1 MKKEFKKISLSG
13 DWKMDYLFD
22 GEYKSN
28 ILPKMNGTYIKGAVP
43 AYWEDILPTLQ
54 QTFLYKKLKYNPD
67 YKPLDYPMAA
77 YVHDMPLP
85 TIYGCFSYSRE
96 FTLDSL
102 EGVCKAKLFID
113 GAHNTVK
120 VWINGSYVGEHIGY
134 SAPFDFELDKSLLN
148 IGKNEITLTVSNLHK
163 GGYKN
168 RVVSGCTSRAA
179 NNYTGGIYGDVEIRL
194 YEGVISDAYITTDS
208 DLKHFTVHAVKDSEA
223 QIRVEI
229 LDGEKIM
236 AEATL
241 EDSEESVAIS
251 TEGFELWSVD
261 NPKRYTC
268 RLISGKQSVTR
279 KFGIRRLVAED
290 TRLKLNGNYIFLRG
304 ICEHGYY
311 PLTVHPPRDK
321 NYYRNVI
328 RTLKGLGFN
337 FVRFHTWVPMP
348 EYLEAADEL
357 GMLMEVETPNNT
369 TYREWVEVVKA
380 CRKYTSCV
388 MYSSGNEM
396 IIDEDYIEHL
406 KKCASLVHE
415 NTDSLFSP
423 MSAMRGIEYFD
434 YGKDRVDEP
443 FPHNP
448 VRLKVLGEFCDLY
461 NSYAN
466 MQLSYTSASA
476 DPANIDRCNAV
487 YKKPLLSHEICI
499 NGTYCDLSLKDRYK
513 DSRIGKTAFFT
524 SIEKHLTDKGVID
537 NAPLYYK
544 NSVQWQRRLRKQCF
558 ESSRLSK
565 SLAGYDFLGD
575 IDHHWHTFGYHVGMM
590 NEFYELKPGET
601 RENVLRYNSDS
612 VLLADMPYSVN
623 FEAKQNVTIPIH
635 ISNYSHDFDNL
646 NLHISLVMDGKS
658 IIRKDVKV
666 SNVKAGA
673 VTRLCDF
680 TFKTPDVSVA
690 KAMKLKV
697 KAYADDIEAD
707 NEWELYAYPKAA
719 KQVSKQALYKEK
731 GLMVTEDISEE
742 KLIKTLEGG
751 KDVLLF
757 GVGPFAHLKTNWQI
771 SLAGRTAGHLAT
783 VIKDTPL
790 MDGFPN
796 EGFCGYQ
803 FKPMLNGGSAVV
815 LDLCDTVPFDPII
828 EAVSSYK
835 FVHREAIIFEYRV
848 ANARLL
854 VCTLNL
860 DENDAG
866 ARYLKEKIINYATS
880 SDFNPKHTLTRD
892 MLYTLFNTNPVFAE
906 ENTNMARNNNDITA

>member
-1 MKKEFKKISLSG
+1 MEFTKITLNG
-13 DWKMDYLFD
+13 EWKMDYLFD
-22 GEYKSN
+22 KEYTSQ
-28 ILPKMNGTYIKGAVP
+28 ILPKTGGTNIKGAVP
-43 AYWEDILPTLQ
+43 AYWEDLLPTLQ
-54 QTFLYKKLKYNPD
+54 ETFLYKKLKYNPD
-67 YKPLDYPMAA
+67 YKPLEYPMAA
-77 YVHDMPLP
+77 YVPDMALP
-85 TIYGCFSYSRE
+85 TIYGCFAYNRK
-96 FTLDSL
+96 FTVDSL
-102 EGVCKAKLFID
+102 DGIGEVRLFIG

-120 VWINGSYVGEHIGY
+120 VWINGTYVGEHIGY
-134 SAPFDFELDKSLLN
+134 SASFDFVIDKELIR
-148 IGKNEITLTVSNLHK
+148 IGENDITLTVSNLHK
-163 GGYKN
+163 GGYKG

-179 NNYTGGIYGDVEIRL
+179 NNYTGGIYGDVEVRL
-194 YEGVISDAYITTDS
+194 YEGAIRDAYVTTDPT
-208 DLKHFTVHAVKDSEA
+208 LEYFTVHAVGSIDKDTE
-223 QIRVEI
+223 VEI
-229 LDGEKIM
+229 LDGGVTVAVSTIKKGENEVKIPT
-236 AEATL
+236 AGLT
-241 EDSEESVAIS
+241 
-251 TEGFELWSVD
+251 LWSVND
-261 NPKRYTC
+261 PKRYTL
-268 RLISGKQSVTR
+268 RLVCAGQSLTR

-290 TRLKLNGNYIFLRG
+290 TRLKLNGEYIFLRG

-311 PLTVHPPRDK
+311 PITVHPPRDK

-328 RTLKGLGFN
+328 RTLKSLGFN
-337 FVRFHTWVPMP
+337 FIRFHTWVPMV

-369 TYREWVEVVKA
+369 TYREWVEVVNA

-388 MYSSGNEM
+388 MFSSGNEM

-406 KKCASLVHE
+406 RACASLVHE
-415 NTDSLFSP
+415 NTDALFSP

-434 YGKDRVDEP
+434 FGKDGVAEP
-443 FPHNP
+443 FMHNP
-448 VRLKVLGEFCDLY
+448 RRLGLLGEFCDLY

-476 DPANIDRCNAV
+476 DPENIDRCNTI

-499 NGTYCDLSLKDRYK
+499 NGTYCDLTLKDRYK
-513 DSRIGKTAFFT
+513 HSRIGKTAFFT

-558 ESSRLSK
+558 ESSRLSH

-590 NEFYELKPGET
+590 NEFYELKPTET
-601 RENVLRYNSDS
+601 RENVLRYNSDT
-612 VLLADMPYSVN
+612 VLLAELPYSVN
-623 FEAKQNVTIPIH
+623 FEANKTVTIPIH

-646 NLHISLVMDGKS
+646 NLHISLKMDERSVVYKTVNV
-658 IIRKDVKV
+658 KDI
-666 SNVKAGA
+666 KAGA
-673 VTRLCDF
+673 VTKLCDF
-680 TFKTPDVSVA
+680 TFKIPDVSIA
-690 KAMKLKV
+690 KALKLTV
-697 KAYADDIEAD
+697 RAYAEDIEAN
-707 NEWELYAYPKAA
+707 NEWELYAYPKVA
-719 KQVSKQALYKEK
+719 KPVSKKTLLKEK
-731 GLMVTEDISEE
+731 GLLVVEDISEE
-742 KLIKTLEGG
+742 RLIRTLESG

-790 MDGFPN
+790 TETFAH

-815 LDLCDTVPFDPII
+815 LDLDDTVPFDPII

-835 FVHREAIIFEYRV
+835 FVHREGILFEYRV
-848 ANARLL
+848 GKGRLL

-860 DENDAG
+860 DPADPG
-866 ARYLKEKIINYATS
+866 ARYVREMIIKYATGD
-880 SDFNPKHTLTRD
+880 DFNPKYTLTRE
-892 MLYTLFNTNPVFAE
+892 MLNNLFNTNPVFAE